1 MPLVPPLPALSDAE
15 RVRTARHQRLAGLGP
30 DGQRRIG
37 AARAAVVGAG
47 GLGSPVILAL
57 AAAGIGE
64 LVVFDDDEVDV
75 SNLQRQVIH
84 RRQDVGRPKTDSAER
99 VASDLSETR
108 VRAVRTRLTH
118 DNAAALLAGADL
130 VLDGTD
136 SFASREIVAAACER
150 LGLPLVWGTVQE
162 FAGLVTVFWSA
173 PPAPHEPVRLV
184 DLYPAGSDAPA
195 CSAVGVF
202 GPLCLQVGSLMAAEA
217 LKLITGIG
225 RPLIGRVALID
236 ALAGTQRE
244 APLRAAQGTDAASAA
259 NSAANSAA
267 QNGTA
272 QDGPARGGSAQSGPA
287 RGGSAQNGT
296 APNSAVP
303 NANGSARPA
312 AAIAEV
318 DEPGDAVVIDVRE
331 EFELATGTVPGF
343 RHLPL
348 DALLADVDAVA
359 DQVAGSPVVIVCQV
373 GARARVAA
381 SALRAAGAEASVLR
395 GGIEGWTGRQE
406 ARV

>member
-84 RRQDVGRPKTDSAER
+84 RLQDVGRPKTDSAER

-118 DNAAALLAGADL
+118 DNAAALLAGVDL

-244 APLRAAQGTDAASAA
+244 APLRAAEGTDAASAA
-259 NSAANSAA
+259 SSAANSAA
-267 QNGTA
+267 PNDTA
-272 QDGPARGGSAQSGPA
+272 QDGPA

-296 APNSAVP
+296 APNSALP
-303 NANGSARPA
+303 NANGPARPA